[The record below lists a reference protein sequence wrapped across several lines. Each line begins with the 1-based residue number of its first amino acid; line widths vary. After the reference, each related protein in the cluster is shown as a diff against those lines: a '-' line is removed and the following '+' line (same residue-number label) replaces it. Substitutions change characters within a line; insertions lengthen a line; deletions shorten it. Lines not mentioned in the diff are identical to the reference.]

1 MRSRKVIEESFK
13 TIVVQ
18 SGNDHIK
25 VELELLM
32 DIREL
37 LMQLNSRD
45 MEKEITEARKEVE
58 ERRRMIQER
67 QGRV

>member
-37 LMQLNSRD
+37 LQRLNDR
-45 MEKEITEARKEVE
+45 ELLKEITQARENELKKRESLLTS
-58 ERRRMIQER
+58 
-67 QGRV
+67 

>member
-1 MRSRKVIEESFK
+1 
-13 TIVVQ
+13 
-18 SGNDHIK
+18 
-25 VELELLM
+25 M